1 MGPSTVF
8 LKIFESQLCS
18 HGSVEVEPR
27 VDLLLAA
34 QGIYPVYLS
43 CDFNCL
49 GGYTP
54 GSSFGHMGIANIGS
68 ETDKCRL
75 SLGWTNTYQPG
86 STNSLVYTLATDMG
100 IIVACNG
107 GGFGFFGDGG
117 LVVDSGRGVTSGGG
131 MCWAAPA
138 EGSGDVRC
146 RALCG
151 NQDGM
156 WVAPELTITE
166 ASEITTNTQ
175 HLGTITRQLV

>member
-1 MGPSTVF
+1 MLAPNSLCYTDIDMYTNTVIQTPIDIHTYLCIITRYSVSLSVCLSVCLRSAF
-8 LKIFESQLCS
+8 LEIQ
-18 HGSVEVEPR
+18 
-27 VDLLLAA
+27 
-34 QGIYPVYLS
+34 
-43 CDFNCL
+43 
-49 GGYTP
+49 
-54 GSSFGHMGIANIGS
+54 HMGIANIGS

-75 SLGWTNTYQPG
+75 SLSWTNAYQPG
-86 STNSLVYTLATDMG
+86 STNSLVYTLATNMG

-117 LVVDSGRGVTSGGG
+117 LVVDSGRGVTGGGG
-131 MCWAAPA
+131 MFWAAPA

>member
-1 MGPSTVF
+1 MLPSHARHAQCPDLRVF
-8 LKIFESQLCS
+8 EFDHFSD
-18 HGSVEVEPR
+18 R
-27 VDLLLAA
+27 VD
-34 QGIYPVYLS
+34 
-43 CDFNCL
+43 D
-49 GGYTP
+49 
-54 GSSFGHMGIANIGS
+54 
-68 ETDKCRL
+68 
-75 SLGWTNTYQPG
+75 QPG
-86 STNSLVYTLATDMG
+86 SMNSLVYTLATNMG

-117 LVVDSGRGVTSGGG
+117 LVVDSGRGVTGGGG
-131 MCWAAPA
+131 MFWAAPA

>member
-1 MGPSTVF
+1 MSSEFRLDEHLPTWFNELLG
-8 LKIFESQLCS
+8 L
-18 HGSVEVEPR
+18 HPR
-27 VDLLLAA
+27 DR
-34 QGIYPVYLS
+34 
-43 CDFNCL
+43 
-49 GGYTP
+49 
-54 GSSFGHMGIANIGS
+54 H
-68 ETDKCRL
+68 
-75 SLGWTNTYQPG
+75 
-86 STNSLVYTLATDMG
+86 G

>member
-1 MGPSTVF
+1 
-8 LKIFESQLCS
+8 
-18 HGSVEVEPR
+18 
-27 VDLLLAA
+27 
-34 QGIYPVYLS
+34 
-43 CDFNCL
+43 
-49 GGYTP
+49 
-54 GSSFGHMGIANIGS
+54 MGIANIGS

-75 SLGWTNTYQPG
+75 SLGWTNAYQPG
-86 STNSLVYTLATDMG
+86 STNSLVYTLATNMG

-117 LVVDSGRGVTSGGG
+117 LVVDSGRGVTGGGG
-131 MCWAAPA
+131 MFWAAPA